1 MNKCAENIT
10 KVITKRRLRP
20 GQCRWKSVQVIS
32 CEIKLSEGFGACVV
46 HNQLFVH
53 HEKLANSLS
62 ANSNHQYRQIKR
74 SVSKEDFYGNKFAS
88 AAPAGTRRA
97 VPAGAPNPASR
108 FTAALAHFP
117 TGKTGAKT
125 AASTLYRSSKLR
137 LAAFMTEGGLAAV
150 VAAAA
155 KTRGIGCKGDLVR
168 VFLFRS
174 HVATRRK
181 FSRHTPNP

>member
-1 MNKCAENIT
+1 MSPQKNAWQIHSDHQQ
-10 KVITKRRLRP
+10 I
-20 GQCRWKSVQVIS
+20 QIIS
-32 CEIKLSEGFGACVV
+32 IVK
-46 HNQLFVH
+46 
-53 HEKLANSLS
+53 
-62 ANSNHQYRQIKR
+62 
-74 SVSKEDFYGNKFAS
+74 SKEDCLKPRVLLQKNRDRRP
-88 AAPAGTRRA
+88 AAQARLARRTQK
-97 VPAGAPNPASR
+97 PTC
-108 FTAALAHFP
+108 FTCLLIYFP

-174 HVATRRK
+174 HVVTRQK
-181 FSRHTPNP
+181 FSRHTLPTPGGQVEITPYFLETRMQSGRRTV

>member
-1 MNKCAENIT
+1 M
-10 KVITKRRLRP
+10 
-20 GQCRWKSVQVIS
+20 
-32 CEIKLSEGFGACVV
+32 
-46 HNQLFVH
+46 
-53 HEKLANSLS
+53 
-62 ANSNHQYRQIKR
+62 
-74 SVSKEDFYGNKFAS
+74 
-88 AAPAGTRRA
+88 
-97 VPAGAPNPASR
+97 
-108 FTAALAHFP
+108 LAHFP

-174 HVATRRK
+174 HVVTRQK
-181 FSRHTPNP
+181 ISRHTLPTPGGQVEISPYFLETRMQSGRRPFDNIIHRYWTGYLGISRSSRGVNFDRHSRFTRLDGFSTKNFAGPRG